1 MAIPPIAAL
10 EIGTTRTVALI
21 GEIDDDQ
28 RVTIT
33 GRGVYPSTGV
43 RKGQVVDL
51 ELAKVGVEMAV
62 RQAADES
69 EVNVGQLLLAV
80 NGGHI
85 EAVTNRGSV
94 PVRARDH
101 VVTREDVEEV
111 MEIAKAVNLPPE
123 RDIMH
128 TISQSFSLDG
138 QSGIVK
144 PEGMQGA
151 QLALDMLVI
160 HAVRNRIDNV
170 RNVVQR
176 VQLDVQ
182 DVTFGGLCA
191 ALAVLTPEQKRNGV
205 AVIDLGGGT
214 TSFLAY
220 ADNVMAAAG
229 SLGIGGDHVT
239 NDLALAFNIPIARAE
254 ELKRR
259 EGCALV
265 SAGIGLKRLAMPQEV
280 GFPERSI
287 SLKAFH
293 VVINARIE
301 ETLRMVRG
309 ALHDAGVLTKL
320 SAGIVLTGGG
330 AYLKRLPELAQ
341 NVFGL
346 PCMIGEPI
354 NVAGLR
360 EVEDGAAYATTAGL
374 TLYGFRTYRESSLL
388 QPLRE
393 WWQGVFRR

>member
-21 GEIDDDQ
+21 GEVDDDQ

-51 ELAKVGVEMAV
+51 DLARVGVEMAV

-69 EVNVGQLLLAV
+69 EVNVGQLLLAAS
-80 NGGHI
+80 GGHI
-85 EAVTNRGSV
+85 EAVVNRGAV

-111 MEIAKAVNLPPE
+111 MDIAKAVSLPPE

-128 TISQSFSLDG
+128 TVSQSFSLDG

-144 PEGMQGA
+144 PEGMQGS

-160 HAVRNRIDNV
+160 HAVRNRIDNI

-182 DVTFGGLCA
+182 DVAFGGLCA

-214 TSFLAY
+214 TSYLAY
-220 ADNVMAAAG
+220 ADNMMAAAG
-229 SLGIGGDHVT
+229 SFGVGGDHVT

-265 SAGIGLKRLAMPQEV
+265 GAQTGLKRLPLPREV
-280 GFPERSI
+280 GFPERSV

-293 VVINARIE
+293 AVINARAE
-301 ETLRMVRG
+301 ETLRLVRF
-309 ALHDAGVLTKL
+309 ALHEANVLTKL

-330 AYLKRLPELAQ
+330 AYLARLPELAQ
-341 NVFGL
+341 QVFGL
-346 PCMIGEPI
+346 PCTIGEPC

-360 EVEDGAAYATTAGL
+360 DFEDAAAYATATGL
-374 TLYGFRTYRESSLL
+374 VLYGFRTYRESSIL

-393 WWQGVFRR
+393 WWQGVFKR